1 MKRNANAFYAVMGNL
16 DTLKAAYET
25 AESSAG
31 SAEKEQ
37 LNYAQSIEYSL
48 SRLSA
53 VWQEFAH
60 DFMDSKLLKAG
71 VELLYTIVEGLDNVT
86 KATHGLVPA
95 LTAVGGAIYVFG
107 SITGLLTKFSAAMKA
122 LTAAK
127 AKDTVVNEANR
138 QSQKRLND
146 EKERGNVIN
155 FEQARSQK
163 AETDAQQRDI
173 LTDAEQEMSDS
184 GKGGGGKLT
193 TIATTLKSIPPIAY
207 GVVAAIAAIGATI
220 YTAYQRSKELK
231 ESAYELGTAYK
242 NTKQELSES
251 KKEIESLHEKINDSS
266 TSYDDAKEARKRLL
280 AIQDSLIEKFGD
292 EKTKIDMVTDAINGQ
307 VDALDKLSEKEWIET
322 KNKYNKKPEEKPSN
336 LWGLLPGI
344 GDAIN
349 FGIRNAKN
357 KKNSGDQGYI
367 STPMDYLLDNL
378 YNADVKV
385 RGYSKKDDE
394 FLKRAQ
400 QILGGDYE
408 EYNPSRDKIGGLQF
422 SKDLAEAQEQLY
434 QLQKMAKDFDVSSTI
449 KSDIDKLISNNL
461 DTLKEQTLGEQ
472 WILNEEIA
480 PKYKKQL
487 DQINQAYDD
496 YSESK
501 IARDSETSKKLAEQ
515 AKNTYIEA
523 LDSLKS
529 SDISERA
536 LNYIKG
542 LYPEWS
548 KEIGSWE
555 FGIAITRAE
564 LDEDQIASDI
574 EQFSNEEELVNLDA
588 DHASNAQAEA
598 YGRLSAMAAQYKMD
612 LRDLISLYRELKGL
626 DFARGDNNR
635 IASNIQSAR
644 GGLYGEGVMDL
655 SIGKIDRSNLDKALN
670 QLTED
675 EYDVVSHMGTE
686 QWDKIAEKANDVAKT
701 QDTLAVSSTQ
711 YLGII
716 RQVVNEWLK
725 MNEAA
730 NAPFDYFAQFD
741 GTQIGDRIK
750 TMESQLKTEKITAAQ
765 YFEDLQNELENFDA
779 SSFTNSVEEA
789 SAAAQTF
796 YVDGISRLSD
806 GFNDL
811 IKDFNSGKLG
821 VTDYV
826 EGFRSMS
833 STLSSFT
840 DSLQKNSES
849 WYKEG
854 EAISSGTNA
863 ALDSAQEKIQAGIE
877 TIDQYKDSIAA
888 LEDITSGAVTID
900 SDDYTAAINT
910 VADDLLHI
918 VDVGGAMS
926 SEIKNTLGT
935 TTEEIAQNLTGS
947 VSNQGLACQ
956 AIAEN
961 TNSAIGNMADAVGTL
976 FQTIGEEI
984 SNFQAD
990 ISFDIS
996 GSKAVNLFSGA
1007 LGGQLNKMLSLTLP
1021 DKISIKGSGK
1031 SLGAIG
1037 AAIKTFGQTVS
1048 ENIKGNK
1055 IDLNDFFKTSGDS
1068 KPKSHTDRYNPKKDK
1083 DKKGGGGGGGKDKEE
1098 EETDILAELSK
1109 QLDEIQAAYKSLN
1122 EIVEAYNANGK
1133 LTVDQAQAL
1142 INTDFRYLALLT
1154 DQNGQLKLN
1163 EQGFQ
1168 DLAKAKIQEMQI
1180 QLARNAIDTINSF
1193 EDEAKAVDYL
1203 TYAYEGL
1210 KGAALDA
1217 TEAQLQAAVAAA
1229 KARGAAQGSA
1239 KLGEA
1244 AERVYEGYLATKK
1257 AIGNTDFSKESLSG
1271 DTKDKDKEK
1280 TDKDKSSKKEKDTK
1294 TRFNW
1299 LEKLVNKIQRS
1310 IDKLANRIDKYFT
1323 YQQKNALVDK
1333 QISANRK
1340 MINTQEVAVDYYQ
1353 KQASKALKKVP
1364 KKYRKLVSGDFDA
1377 ASVKK
1382 MYADVG
1388 EKGTKKLQTYLDW
1401 QSLLEG
1407 AQDALE
1413 AAYDS
1418 ERELITSK
1426 LDNILTYF
1434 DTLIGY
1440 QQNIVSNLEASAK
1453 VNEAKGQKTDI
1464 NNLLAQ
1470 YSKQKEIVDT
1480 SEEREKAYQDEASKT
1495 ADAIR
1500 DSYNS
1505 QIGEVETEY
1514 QDTTTY
1520 QKLKGKKGK
1529 KAKAALNDQYQ
1540 VLAEDV
1546 DAFVEANKI
1555 YEKYKNSK
1563 KSSKQAKAN
1572 EAKATM
1578 DRLHKKYVDYIDQLK
1593 TEEEEAL
1600 KAAEEQL
1607 ADQQKQNETATLDA
1621 EAERWNKIHDIIGLL
1636 TEDYDKQIQQLN
1648 TMVEK
1653 YSTIADLVG
1662 TISAEALKSYGVE
1675 DIFGSTDRAKA
1686 LSEAYSGT
1694 RETVGQ
1700 YKEQYNVFERLIA
1713 ASQRGS
1719 EAIAAEVE
1727 RMLNNQNLSEES
1739 KKIVQDL
1746 ANDLRSNDWNVD
1758 NTWIEGWQESLNE
1771 AQNGIADAIKSSEDY
1786 LGQLLDGILEASRK
1800 EVEKLSLIAD
1810 KFGTVADLLN
1820 EYDASILEKYGVGD
1834 IYGGTKNQA
1843 LTDAM
1848 NASKDQIAA
1857 EKRQFDLYDKLISA
1871 FSSETTDNDRLNQ
1884 LADLINDDNV
1894 DEESKHYIQKIADN
1908 IQAGVPVGTSEDLA
1922 KWQKEQQQNL
1932 SNISGEIKKSQGYLQ
1947 QISSNLIE
1955 ASEKNIN
1962 SYTAIIDRFGTIA
1975 DLLGEVNSSVLKG
1988 YGVAGIFGGYDKY
2001 TDLALEVKNSK
2012 LKVAEQKETYTLY
2025 SQLASAFLFGE
2036 ETLFAR
2042 LSKIYNDPNLSA
2054 EQKDTVK
2061 ELLNNYK
2068 DLNTEEQRKKWEE
2081 ERDRLLKD
2089 ISSTIKTAEAA
2100 LDTIFNGITES
2111 SKKEVEQLKTLSEKF
2126 STIAD
2131 LLSSTNETVL
2141 KNYGITNMF
2150 KGGKTSYISS
2160 AISSTKDE
2168 IAAEE
2173 KQYSLYTK
2181 LITALTSSD
2190 KVGNLWK
2197 VMNSSQLSSEM
2208 RDIIHSIIIA
2218 MANGASVDIDKYVK
2232 QFKEEQNQSLS
2243 ELSSSISKV
2252 ESLHRQL
2259 LATITETNDKMIESY
2274 ESMQAV
2280 FSAKAS
2286 IINEDWLTDV
2296 NGITE
2301 YGYAKAATLAQELST
2316 AQKEIDARYNNVRDI
2331 ERNKNQYISALGEDE
2346 YNKAYNEAVQAYY
2359 EEIAGAQQLQNQIYE
2374 LSQKAMTAEIDRISK
2389 LVDNYKKALNAKKSY
2404 YDYDKTL
2411 REKNKNIES
2420 LESQIAAL
2428 TNVTDAASKARMKS
2442 LQAELEE
2449 AQEDLKD
2456 TVYEH
2461 SISVE
2466 NDALDDL
2473 LTTLNESIDNSTKT
2487 ISEVIKDFTSSVESL
2502 IETADGYNTDWS
2514 YSKLVDIAT
2523 GANALSNSYGDVIRK
2538 GGSAGGSV
2546 KADMANGKYSAVSA
2560 ANVTDKYSAQVLD
2573 ILTNTNK
2580 MLEFQSGIKSAT
2592 NYMPAISNSLNS
2604 IRDNVGTITKNT
2616 SRITGQLDQMQASVN
2631 TISNLVAKQGNGVDI
2646 SQIYKQLQK
2655 IGNVRTYR

>member
-1 MKRNANAFYAVMGNL
+1 MLEALAGKRQSNRLAAAITNIDRVKEAYEVATQAAGSAAAEQERYQASIQYSIDRLSASIQELSYNL
-16 DTLKAAYET
+16 MDSGALKAAT
-25 AESSAG
+25 
-31 SAEKEQ
+31 
-37 LNYAQSIEYSL
+37 
-48 SRLSA
+48 
-53 VWQEFAH
+53 
-60 DFMDSKLLKAG
+60 
-71 VELLYTIVEGLDNVT
+71 ELMVKIVDGINEIT
-86 KATHGLVPA
+86 KATDGLIPVLA
-95 LTAVGGAIYVFG
+95 SAGLAVYVLG
-107 SITGLLTKFSAAMKA
+107 TITGITTKVISTMKS

-408 EYNPSRDKIGGLQF
+408 EYNPSRDKIGGLQL

-472 WILNEEIA
+472 WILNEEIV

-523 LDSLKS
+523 LNSLKS
-529 SDISERA
+529 SDISKRA
-536 LNYIKG
+536 LDYIKG
-542 LYPEWS
+542 LYPEWQ

-555 FGIAITRAE
+555 FEIAITKAE

-574 EQFSNEEELVNLDA
+574 EQFSNEEELVNLNA
-588 DHASNAQAEA
+588 DNASNAQAEA
-598 YGRLSAMAAQYKMD
+598 YGRLSAIAAQYKMD
-612 LRDLISLYRELKGL
+612 LRDLIRLYRELKGL

-655 SIGKIDRSNLDKALN
+655 SIGKIDRANLDKALN
-670 QLTED
+670 QLAED

-701 QDTLAVSSTQ
+701 QNTLAVSSTQ
-711 YLGII
+711 YLEII
-716 RQVVNEWLK
+716 RQVANEWLK
-725 MNEAA
+725 MNEADEDVSTA
-730 NAPFDYFAQFD
+730 LSPADMADSLVNKYDKAFKA
-741 GTQIGDRIK
+741 IGSAYQDMVDK
-750 TMESQLKTEKITAAQ
+750 EFNVKNVDWSSITAIRSEMKELKSNLHIDGIELNTSSYDHLIEVLTNADSKAEDVQ
-765 YFEDLQNELENFDA
+765 NAFEDL
-779 SSFTNSVEEA
+779 
-789 SAAAQTF
+789 
-796 YVDGISRLSD
+796 G
-806 GFNDL
+806 
-811 IKDFNSGKLG
+811 
-821 VTDYV
+821 
-826 EGFRSMS
+826 
-833 STLSSFT
+833 
-840 DSLQKNSES
+840 
-849 WYKEG
+849 
-854 EAISSGTNA
+854 
-863 ALDSAQEKIQAGIE
+863 
-877 TIDQYKDSIAA
+877 
-888 LEDITSGAVTID
+888 
-900 SDDYTAAINT
+900 
-910 VADDLLHI
+910 
-918 VDVGGAMS
+918 
-926 SEIKNTLGT
+926 
-935 TTEEIAQNLTGS
+935 
-947 VSNQGLACQ
+947 
-956 AIAEN
+956 
-961 TNSAIGNMADAVGTL
+961 SAIIASMKNVDETNIHVVESFLESRGAADA
-976 FQTIGEEI
+976 
-984 SNFQAD
+984 
-990 ISFDIS
+990 
-996 GSKAVNLFSGA
+996 
-1007 LGGQLNKMLSLTLP
+1007 
-1021 DKISIKGSGK
+1021 
-1031 SLGAIG
+1031 SLGAFMAYVNSMDEAKMASKG
-1037 AAIKTFGQTVS
+1037 LVDENGHLTTSSEAVSQALVEEMYAGQNTEAAIKYLQLQLMAVAGQ
-1048 ENIKGNK
+1048 K
-1055 IDLNDFFKTSGDS
+1055 IDLSQ
-1068 KPKSHTDRYNPKKDK
+1068 PKSEFAELAQMAVATGVAVRQALNMSKAKETYDKAVANKNTQLATLMTNRMNTQKAKYQEETKKATEDILNGIK
-1083 DKKGGGGGGGKDKEE
+1083 IDPANFGGKGGGSGKKGGGGGGGGKSDEEKEV
-1098 EETDILAELSK
+1098 DILAELSK

-1142 INTDFRYLALLT
+1142 INTDFRYLAMLT
-1154 DQNGQLKLN
+1154 DENGQLRLN
-1163 EQGFQ
+1163 EQGMQ
-1168 DLAKAKIQEMQI
+1168 DLAKAKLQEMQI
-1180 QLARNAIDTINSF
+1180 QLARNAIDTVNSLT
-1193 EDEAKAVDYL
+1193 DEAKAVDFL

-1210 KGAALDA
+1210 KGATLDA
-1217 TEAQLQAAVAAA
+1217 TEAQLQMAVAAA
-1229 KARGAAQGSA
+1229 KARGAQQGI
-1239 KLGEA
+1239 A
-1244 AERVYEGYLATKK
+1244 AEKIYQGYLATKQ

-1333 QISANRK
+1333 QIAANRK
-1340 MINTQEVAVDYYQ
+1340 MITTQELAVDYYE
-1353 KQASKALKKVP
+1353 KQANKALKKVP
-1364 KKYRKLVSGDFDA
+1364 KKYRKLVSGDFDPA
-1377 ASVKK
+1377 TVKK

-1413 AAYDS
+1413 QAYDS

-1434 DTLIGY
+1434 DALNNY
-1440 QQNIVSNLEASAK
+1440 QQSIINKLDSQNAIK
-1453 VNEAKGQKTDI
+1453 EAKGEQLDI
-1464 NNLLAQ
+1464 NDLLKGISNQ
-1470 YSKQKEIVDT
+1470 QQQINDKGKRDQEY
-1480 SEEREKAYQDEASKT
+1480 
-1495 ADAIR
+1495 ADAKDQAINDLN
-1500 DSYNS
+1500 DSYNE
-1505 QIGEVETEY
+1505 QIGTITDYSESAAYKKIENSSKDWAMAAKSDLKSSPVLADDVDEY
-1514 QDTTTY
+1514 LKLYKKYWNAKEGSTKEAKYKAEID
-1520 QKLKGKKGK
+1520 KLK
-1529 KAKAALNDQYQ
+1529 
-1540 VLAEDV
+1540 
-1546 DAFVEANKI
+1546 
-1555 YEKYKNSK
+1555 EKYQQEAESLNTERNE
-1563 KSSKQAKAN
+1563 AIDKAN
-1572 EAKATM
+1572 NEYNTQIE
-1578 DRLHKKYVDYIDQLK
+1578 D
-1593 TEEEEAL
+1593 
-1600 KAAEEQL
+1600 
-1607 ADQQKQNETATLDA
+1607 NETDTNKAIETLW
-1621 EAERWNKIHDIIGLL
+1621 EHVHKILNSISQ
-1636 TEDYDKQIQQLN
+1636 TYDNQIKQLN
-1648 TMVEK
+1648 IMVEK
-1653 YSTIADLVG
+1653 YTTIADLVS
-1662 TISAEALKSYGVE
+1662 TVSAEALKAYGVE
-1675 DIFGSTDRAKA
+1675 DIFGSVDRATA
-1686 LSEAYSGT
+1686 LTNAYNAS
-1694 RETVGQ
+1694 RESVGQ
-1700 YKEQYNVFERLIA
+1700 YREKYDVYKSLID
-1713 ASQRGS
+1713 ASKSGGDAVAS
-1719 EAIAAEVE
+1719 EVQKLLAD
-1727 RMLNNQNLSEES
+1727 QNISEERKADLETLLS
-1739 KKIVQDL
+1739 KIREKGWEDG
-1746 ANDLRSNDWNVD
+1746 D
-1758 NTWIEGWQESLNE
+1758 TWVAEWEESLNE
-1771 AQNGIADAIKSSEDY
+1771 AQNGIADAIKNSEDY
-1786 LGQLLDGILEASRK
+1786 LGQLLDGILDASRK

-1820 EYDASILEKYGVGD
+1820 EYDTSILEKYGVGD

-1848 NASKDQIAA
+1848 NATRDQIDA
-1857 EKRQFDLYDKLISA
+1857 EKRQFDLYGKLISA
-1871 FSSETTDNDRLNQ
+1871 FDSEATDNDTLNQ
-1884 LADLINDDNV
+1884 LADMINDDNV
-1894 DEESKHYIQKIADN
+1894 DEESKQYIQEIADK
-1908 IQAGVPVGTSEDLA
+1908 IQAGVPVGASEDLA

-1932 SNISGEIKKSQGYLQ
+1932 SNISGEIKKSQGYMQ
-1947 QISSNLIE
+1947 QIAANLVE
-1955 ASEKNIN
+1955 ASEKDIN
-1962 SYTAIIDRFGTIA
+1962 NYTSILDRFSTIA
-1975 DLLGEVNSSVLKG
+1975 DLLGEVNYSVLRG
-1988 YGVAGIFGGYDKY
+1988 YGVEGIFGKNKY
-2001 TDLALEVKNSK
+2001 SALSQEISTSRE
-2012 LKVAEQKETYTLY
+2012 KVAAQKATYTLY
-2025 SQLASAFLFGE
+2025 DDLAKAFAEGDESLDSRL
-2036 ETLFAR
+2036 ETILA
-2042 LSKIYNDPNLSA
+2042 NPNLST
-2054 EQKDTVK
+2054 EQQDAVNGLLK
-2061 ELLNNYK
+2061 EYASLS
-2068 DLNTEEQRKKWEE
+2068 TEEQQKKWED
-2081 ERDRLLKD
+2081 ERDRILKD
-2089 ISSTIKTAEAA
+2089 ISSTIKTSEAA
-2100 LDTIFNGITES
+2100 LDAIFTGIIEAS
-2111 SKKEVEQLKTLSEKF
+2111 NKEVENLKTLSEKF
-2126 STIAD
+2126 STISD
-2131 LLSSTNETVL
+2131 LLSNTNETIL
-2141 KNYGITNMF
+2141 KNYGITGMF
-2150 KGGKTSYISS
+2150 GNNKKSYISS
-2160 AISSTKDE
+2160 AISATGDE
-2168 IAAEE
+2168 IAAERQ
-2173 KQYSLYTK
+2173 QYNLYGN
-2181 LITALTSSD
+2181 IISALRSGD
-2190 KVGNLWK
+2190 QKGNLSK
-2197 VMNSSQLSSEM
+2197 LLQDRNLTEEMRNAITGIVDDLSS
-2208 RDIIHSIIIA
+2208 
-2218 MANGASVDIDKYVK
+2218 GATIDTDKYVK
-2232 QFKEEQNQSLS
+2232 KFKDEQNQSLS
-2243 ELSSSISKV
+2243 ELSSSVSKV

-2259 LATITETNDKMIESY
+2259 LKTITETNDKMIESY

-2316 AQKEIDARYNNVRDI
+2316 AQKEIDAKYNNIRALERDKEWI
-2331 ERNKNQYISALGEDE
+2331 TTSFGEDE
-2346 YNKAYNEAVQAYY
+2346 YNQTYNAAVQTYY
-2359 EEIAGAQQLQNQIYE
+2359 EEIASAQQLQNQIYE

-2428 TNVTDAASKARMKS
+2428 TNVTDASSKARMKS

-2487 ISEVIKDFTSSVESL
+2487 IAEVIKDFTSSVESL

-2523 GANALSNSYGDVIRK
+2523 GANALSASYGDVLRK
-2538 GGSAGGSV
+2538 GSSSGSV
-2546 KADMANGKYSAVSA
+2546 KDDMANGKYSAVSS
-2560 ANVTDKYSAQVLD
+2560 ANVSDKYSEQVLN
-2573 ILTNTNK
+2573 ILNNTTK
-2580 MLEFQSGIKSAT
+2580 MLEFQTEIKNAT
-2592 NYMPAISNSLNS
+2592 NYMPTISKS
-2604 IRDNVGTITKNT
+2604 ITSINANVGTITKNT
-2616 SRITGQLDQMQASVN
+2616 SRITGQLDTMQDSMDNIRKLLARAGDNYDYASQMYRQMRR
-2631 TISNLVAKQGNGVDI
+2631 TGNAR
-2646 SQIYKQLQK
+2646 Q
-2655 IGNVRTYR
+2655 YR